1 MSSHAAQAY
10 ARTSQTTA
18 SPREI
23 EAQAL
28 LKAARQLQ
36 EVQANWKGPDK
47 NLYNALLFNRRLWSI
62 FMTAAE
68 DNGNPNTLE
77 VRQNIANIGLFVLK
91 QTIEMQMEPDP
102 KKLKSLIDL
111 QHRRRPVGP
120 RLRRLARKSATVSVC
135 EDFQQ

>member
-1 MSSHAAQAY
+1 MSHAAQAY
-10 ARTSQTTA
+10 ARISQTTA
-18 SPREI
+18 APREI

-47 NLYNALLFNRRLWSI
+47 NLYNALMFNRRLWSI

-77 VRQNIANIGLFVLK
+77 VRQNIANIEKAMGC
-91 QTIEMQMEPDP
+91 TT
-102 KKLKSLIDL
+102 SLAACNAATS
-111 QHRRRPVGP
+111 GS
-120 RLRRLARKSATVSVC
+120 LASLAPQPFFKTALAGTGFCTGSLSSYHMSR
-135 EDFQQ
+135 F